1 MPLAFSTFIEK
12 VFEHFITTVCSR
24 NLGENDC
31 LQSLVRKI
39 QQHFV
44 VCFLRAIT
52 KGFTF
57 WKVIMFMPKSLK
69 WAIIVQNALFMK
81 NYIAT
86 FFYATISQC

>member
-1 MPLAFSTFIEK
+1 MPFQPLLKKFLSTLLQQ
-12 VFEHFITTVCSR
+12 CSR

-39 QQHFV
+39 QQDFV
-44 VCFLRAIT
+44 AYFLRAIT

-57 WKVIMFMPKSLK
+57 WKVILFMPKSLK

-81 NYIAT
+81 NYIAALFHVT
-86 FFYATISQC
+86 VSQC